1 MNTEHNDS
9 PQPNN
14 VVRPGDMLRQA
25 REQLGYSQADIANR
39 LRLRLSVI
47 NDIESNCFDS
57 EKISTFTRGYVRS
70 YAKYVGLD
78 DVAVV
83 GLLDDYGH
91 SKPKAQEMQSF
102 SRRTNREAHD
112 SRIMGL
118 TWILAVIFVGVTA
131 VWWWQNSH
139 LDRDLTPAVDVANI
153 ESSALTDNT
162 SAVVE
167 PSAATVTAETATT
180 NTAVTDVTPTPTDVT
195 TSNVTSAAINTDTVQ
210 TPAVATEAATVI
222 KPVAAITTDTSTAA
236 VTPTATADVAGA
248 DVTVAPALALTFA
261 ADCWI
266 DIRDANGKRLES
278 GLKTAG
284 QTLAVDGKAPFRVR
298 LGAPSAVKIEIKGQ
312 PFDLSRYPA
321 GRPVTLTLP

>member
-14 VVRPGDMLRQA
+14 VARPGDMLRQA
-25 REQLGYSQADIANR
+25 REQLGYSQIDIANR

-102 SRRTNREAHD
+102 SRRTNHEAHD

-139 LDRDLTPAVDVANI
+139 LDRDLTPAVDVANV
-153 ESSALTDNT
+153 EAPAPADNT

-167 PSAATVTAETATT
+167 PSATTVTTETTSTDA
-180 NTAVTDVTPTPTDVT
+180 AATDVTPTDVT
-195 TSNVTSAAINTDTVQ
+195 ASNVTPAAITTDTVQ
-210 TPAVATEAATVI
+210 TPVVAADTATATATVI
-222 KPVAAITTDTSTAA
+222 KQVAAVTADTSTTAA
-236 VTPTATADVAGA
+236 VTPVATTEVEA
-248 DVTVAPALALTFA
+248 TPALQLTFA

-278 GLKTAG
+278 GIKTAG
-284 QTLAVDGKAPFRVR
+284 QTLTLDGKAPFRVR

>member
-9 PQPNN
+9 PQPDN
-14 VVRPGDMLRQA
+14 VARPGDMLRQA
-25 REQLGYSQADIANR
+25 REQLGYSQIDIANR

-83 GLLDDYGH
+83 ALLDDYGH

-139 LDRDLTPAVDVANI
+139 LDRDLTPAVDVANV
-153 ESSALTDNT
+153 EALTPT
-162 SAVVE
+162 VTAPVVE
-167 PSAATVTAETATT
+167 PLAAVTTTSSDVAVTDGDGITTNVTATAVATTAPINADATQPPVANTDAVAPAVEPVAATTAETEIKDPAS
-180 NTAVTDVTPTPTDVT
+180 VTPIATPEV
-195 TSNVTSAAINTDTVQ
+195 
-210 TPAVATEAATVI
+210 EAA
-222 KPVAAITTDTSTAA
+222 
-236 VTPTATADVAGA
+236 PT
-248 DVTVAPALALTFA
+248 LQLTFA
-261 ADCWI
+261 ADCWV

-278 GLKTAG
+278 GIKTAG
-284 QTLAVDGKAPFRVR
+284 QTLDINGKTPFRVR

-321 GRPVTLTLP
+321 GRPVTLTLPQ

>member
-1 MNTEHNDS
+1 M
-9 PQPNN
+9 
-14 VVRPGDMLRQA
+14 
-25 REQLGYSQADIANR
+25 
-39 LRLRLSVI
+39 
-47 NDIESNCFDS
+47 
-57 EKISTFTRGYVRS
+57 
-70 YAKYVGLD
+70 
-78 DVAVV
+78 
-83 GLLDDYGH
+83 
-91 SKPKAQEMQSF
+91 
-102 SRRTNREAHD
+102 
-112 SRIMGL
+112 
-118 TWILAVIFVGVTA
+118 
-131 VWWWQNSH
+131 
-139 LDRDLTPAVDVANI
+139 DVANI

-195 TSNVTSAAINTDTVQ
+195 TSNVTPAAINTDTVQ